1 MHTIYIYI
9 VKYLVESLNVKFEV
23 FCCSLHPQVCFCNAT
38 VEAVNL
44 VPAEKPQDVYTFVL
58 NVVKKKAGKIPLSCC
73 MSGNPAWA
81 VVSVDPHFFSFW
93 SLDSFPEHVKRG

>member
-1 MHTIYIYI
+1 M
-9 VKYLVESLNVKFEV
+9 
-23 FCCSLHPQVCFCNAT
+23 CFCNAT